1 VRSRRIQ
8 FVVLAGCAAAILAAC
23 ASAKPHVFGEFNDLS
38 PRVAPVQGERIPQ
51 HLTVQLGRPANV
63 AVFYVVP
70 GRGSTLL
77 FPQDSTATQYVEAG
91 SHLVQTAQAGMTMS
105 DTSRLM
111 RIPAGGG
118 ARPQGGRTQNRGG
131 FGRDSLP
138 MPMFNQRGY
147 LLVFASQQPL
157 AYKTL
162 TSRVAGISIPI
173 DDDDA
178 LNTVIKLI
186 RETTQIN
193 GPWAAFASDYPP

>member
-1 VRSRRIQ
+1 MRSRRIS
-8 FVVLAGCAAAILAAC
+8 FVILAGVGFLAAC
-23 ASAKPHVFGEFNDLS
+23 ASAKPHVFGEVNDLA
-38 PRVAPVQGERIPQ
+38 PRVAPVPGERIPQ

-77 FPQDSTATQYVEAG
+77 FPQDSTASQYVEAG
-91 SHLVQTAQAGMTMS
+91 SHLVQTAQANLSPS
-105 DTSRLM
+105 DTSRLL
-111 RIPAGGG
+111 RIPSGGG

-186 RETTQIN
+186 RETSQIN

>member
-1 VRSRRIQ
+1 MRSRRKQ
-8 FVVLAGCAAAILAAC
+8 FVVLAVGSFVVAC
-23 ASAKPHVFGEFNDLS
+23 ASAKPHVFGEFNDLA

-77 FPQDSTATQYVEAG
+77 FPQDSTASQYVEAG
-91 SHLVQTAQAGMTMS
+91 SHLVQTAQANLTLT

-111 RIPAGGG
+111 RIPGGGG
-118 ARPQGGRTQNRGG
+118 ARPQGGRTQNRG

-162 TSRVAGISIPI
+162 TTRVAGISIPI

>member
-1 VRSRRIQ
+1 MRSRRLQ
-8 FVVLAGCAAAILAAC
+8 FVVLAGILAAC
-23 ASAKPHVFGEFNDLS
+23 ASAKPHVFGEFNDIS

-51 HLTVQLGRPANV
+51 HLTVQLARPANV

-77 FPQDSTATQYVEAG
+77 FPQDSTATQYVESG
-91 SHLVQTAQAGMTMS
+91 SHLVQTAQAGLALN

-118 ARPQGGRTQNRGG
+118 GARPQGGRTTNRGG
-131 FGRDSLP
+131 YGRDSLP

-162 TSRVAGISIPI
+162 TTRVAGISIPI
-173 DDDDA
+173 DDNDA

-186 RETTQIN
+186 RATTQIN

>member
-1 VRSRRIQ
+1 MRSRRIP
-8 FVVLAGCAAAILAAC
+8 FVILAGLGILAAC
-23 ASAKPHVFGEFNDLS
+23 ASAKPHVFGEFNDLA

-77 FPQDSTATQYVEAG
+77 FPQDSTASQYVEAG
-91 SHLVQTAQAGMTMS
+91 SHLVQTAQAGMAMN

>member
-1 VRSRRIQ
+1 MRSRRIL
-8 FVVLAGCAAAILAAC
+8 FVFLAGGGVLAGC
-23 ASAKPHVFGEFNDLS
+23 ASAKPHVFGEFNDLA

-77 FPQDSTATQYVEAG
+77 FPQDSAAGQYVEAG
-91 SHLVQTAQAGMTMS
+91 SHLVQTAQAGLALN

-111 RIPAGGG
+111 RIPGGG

-131 FGRDSLP
+131 FGRDTLP

-157 AYKTL
+157 TYKTL
-162 TSRVAGISIPI
+162 TTRVAGISIPI

>member
-111 RIPAGGG
+111 RVPAGGG

>member
-1 VRSRRIQ
+1 
-8 FVVLAGCAAAILAAC
+8 
-23 ASAKPHVFGEFNDLS
+23 VFGEFNDLS

-77 FPQDSTATQYVEAG
+77 FPQDSTAAQYVEAG
-91 SHLVQTAQAGMTMS
+91 SHLVQTAQAGMTLS

-111 RIPAGGG
+111 RIPAGG

>member
-111 RIPAGGG
+111 RVPAGGG

-193 GPWAAFASDYPP
+193 GPWAAFASDAPP

>member
-1 VRSRRIQ
+1 MRSRRIQ
-8 FVVLAGCAAAILAAC
+8 FVVLAAGAAGILAAC

-77 FPQDSTATQYVEAG
+77 FPQDSTASQYVEAG
-91 SHLVQTAQAGMTMS
+91 SHLVQTAQAGMAMS

>member
-8 FVVLAGCAAAILAAC
+8 FVVLAGCTAGILAAC

-77 FPQDSTATQYVEAG
+77 FPQDSTAAQYVEAG
-91 SHLVQTAQAGMTMS
+91 SHLVQTAQAGMPMS

-118 ARPQGGRTQNRGG
+118 ARPQGGRTQNRG

-157 AYKTL
+157 AYKAL

>member
-1 VRSRRIQ
+1 MRSRRIQ
-8 FVVLAGCAAAILAAC
+8 FVVLAGCAAGILAAC

-77 FPQDSTATQYVEAG
+77 FPQDSTAAQYVEAG
-91 SHLVQTAQAGMTMS
+91 SHLVQTAQAGMTLS

-111 RIPAGGG
+111 RVPAGGG

>member
-1 VRSRRIQ
+1 VRSRRIP
-8 FVVLAGCAAAILAAC
+8 FLIFAGLGILAAC
-23 ASAKPHVFGEFNDLS
+23 ASAKPHVFGEFNDLA

-77 FPQDSTATQYVEAG
+77 FPQDSTASQYVEAG
-91 SHLVQTAQAGMTMS
+91 SHLVQTAQAGMAMN

-157 AYKTL
+157 TYKTL

>member
-1 VRSRRIQ
+1 VRSRRKQ
-8 FVVLAGCAAAILAAC
+8 LAVLAVGGILAAC
-23 ASAKPHVFGEFNDLS
+23 ATAKPHVFGEFNDLS

-77 FPQDSTATQYVEAG
+77 FPQDSTAAQYVESG
-91 SHLVQTAQAGMTMS
+91 SHLVQTAQAGLTMTDS
-105 DTSRLM
+105 SRLM
-111 RIPAGGG
+111 RMPGGGGG
-118 ARPQGGRTQNRGG
+118 ARPQGNRTQNRGG
-131 FGRDSLP
+131 YGRDTLP

-157 AYKTL
+157 AYKAL
-162 TSRVAGISIPI
+162 TTRVAGISIPI

>member
-1 VRSRRIQ
+1 MRSRRIP
-8 FVVLAGCAAAILAAC
+8 FVVLAGGGVIAAC
-23 ASAKPHVFGEFNDLS
+23 ASAKPHVFGEFNDIA

-51 HLTVQLGRPANV
+51 HLTVQLARPANV

-77 FPQDSTATQYVEAG
+77 FPQDSSSSQYVEAG
-91 SHLVQTAQAGMTMS
+91 SHLVQTAQAGLAMN

-118 ARPQGGRTQNRGG
+118 GARPQGSRTQNRG
-131 FGRDSLP
+131 FGRDTLP

-157 AYKTL
+157 AYKAL

>member
-1 VRSRRIQ
+1 MRSRRIQ

>member
-1 VRSRRIQ
+1 
-8 FVVLAGCAAAILAAC
+8 VVLAVGSFVVAC
-23 ASAKPHVFGEFNDLS
+23 ASAKPHVFGEFNDLA

-77 FPQDSTATQYVEAG
+77 FPQDSTASQYVEAG
-91 SHLVQTAQAGMTMS
+91 SHLVQTAQANLTLT

-111 RIPAGGG
+111 RIPGGGG
-118 ARPQGGRTQNRGG
+118 ARPQGGRTQNRG

-162 TSRVAGISIPI
+162 TTRVAGISIPI

>member
-1 VRSRRIQ
+1 VRSRRIP
-8 FVVLAGCAAAILAAC
+8 FVILAGLGILAAC
-23 ASAKPHVFGEFNDLS
+23 ASAKPHVFGEFNDLA

-77 FPQDSTATQYVEAG
+77 FPQDSTASQYVEAG
-91 SHLVQTAQAGMTMS
+91 SHLVQTAQAGMAMN

>member
-1 VRSRRIQ
+1 MRSRRIQ

-111 RIPAGGG
+111 RVPAGGG

>member
-1 VRSRRIQ
+1 MRSRRIQ
-8 FVVLAGCAAAILAAC
+8 FVVLAGILAAC
-23 ASAKPHVFGEFNDLS
+23 ASAKPHVFGEFNDIS

-91 SHLVQTAQAGMTMS
+91 SHLVQTAQAGMTLS

-118 ARPQGGRTQNRGG
+118 GARPQGGRTNSRGG
-131 FGRDSLP
+131 FGRDTLP

-157 AYKTL
+157 TYKTL
-162 TSRVAGISIPI
+162 TTRVAGISIPI
-173 DDDDA
+173 DDNDA

>member
-1 VRSRRIQ
+1 VRSRRKQ
-8 FVVLAGCAAAILAAC
+8 FVVLAVGSFVVAC
-23 ASAKPHVFGEFNDLS
+23 ASAKPHVFGEFNDLA

-77 FPQDSTATQYVEAG
+77 FPQDSTASQYVEAG
-91 SHLVQTAQAGMTMS
+91 SHLVQTAQANLTLT

-111 RIPAGGG
+111 RIPGGGG
-118 ARPQGGRTQNRGG
+118 ARPQGGRTQNRG

-162 TSRVAGISIPI
+162 TTRVAGISIPI

>member
-1 VRSRRIQ
+1 MRSRRIP
-8 FVVLAGCAAAILAAC
+8 FVILAGLGILAAC
-23 ASAKPHVFGEFNDLS
+23 ASAKPHVFGEFNDLA

-77 FPQDSTATQYVEAG
+77 FPQDSTASQYVEAG
-91 SHLVQTAQAGMTMS
+91 SHLVQTAQAGMAMN

-157 AYKTL
+157 TYKTL

>member
-1 VRSRRIQ
+1 MRSRRIP
-8 FVVLAGCAAAILAAC
+8 FVVLAGGGVIAAC
-23 ASAKPHVFGEFNDLS
+23 ASAKPHVFGEFNDIA

-51 HLTVQLGRPANV
+51 HLTVQLARPANV

-77 FPQDSTATQYVEAG
+77 FPQDSSSSQYVEAG
-91 SHLVQTAQAGMTMS
+91 SHLVQTAQAGLAMN

-111 RIPAGGG
+111 RIPAGGGG
-118 ARPQGGRTQNRGG
+118 ARPQGGRTQNRG
-131 FGRDSLP
+131 FGRDTLP

-157 AYKTL
+157 AYKAL

>member
-157 AYKTL
+157 AYKAL

>member
-1 VRSRRIQ
+1 MGGGFIV
-8 FVVLAGCAAAILAAC
+8 AC
-23 ASAKPHVFGEFNDLS
+23 ASAKPHVFGEFNDLA

-77 FPQDSTATQYVEAG
+77 FPQDSTASQYVEAG
-91 SHLVQTAQAGMTMS
+91 SHLVQTAQAGLAMS
-105 DTSRLM
+105 DSSRLM
-111 RIPAGGG
+111 RIPGGGGAGG

-131 FGRDSLP
+131 FGRDTLP

-162 TSRVAGISIPI
+162 KSRVAGISIPI

>member
-1 VRSRRIQ
+1 VRSRRIP
-8 FVVLAGCAAAILAAC
+8 FVVLAGAGVIAAC
-23 ASAKPHVFGEFNDLS
+23 ASAKPHVFGEFNDIA

-51 HLTVQLGRPANV
+51 HLTVQLARPANV

-77 FPQDSTATQYVEAG
+77 FPQDSSSSQYVEAG
-91 SHLVQTAQAGMTMS
+91 SHLVQTAQAGLAMN

-111 RIPAGGG
+111 RIPAGGGG
-118 ARPQGGRTQNRGG
+118 ARPQGGRTQNRG
-131 FGRDSLP
+131 FGRDTLP

-157 AYKTL
+157 AYKAL
-162 TSRVAGISIPI
+162 TSRVVGISIPI

>member
-1 VRSRRIQ
+1 VRSRRIP
-8 FVVLAGCAAAILAAC
+8 FVILAGLGILAAC
-23 ASAKPHVFGEFNDLS
+23 ASAKPHVFGEFNDLA

-77 FPQDSTATQYVEAG
+77 FPQDSTASQYVEAG
-91 SHLVQTAQAGMTMS
+91 SHLVQTAQAGMAMN

-118 ARPQGGRTQNRGG
+118 ARPQGGRTQNRSG

-157 AYKTL
+157 TYKTL

-186 RETTQIN
+186 REATQIN

>member
-1 VRSRRIQ
+1 MRSRRKQ
-8 FVVLAGCAAAILAAC
+8 FVVLAVGSFVVAC
-23 ASAKPHVFGEFNDLS
+23 ASAKPHVFGEFNDLA

-77 FPQDSTATQYVEAG
+77 FPQDSTASQYVEAG

-147 LLVFASQQPL
+147 LLMFASQQPL
-157 AYKTL
+157 TYKAL
-162 TSRVAGISIPI
+162 TTRVAGISIPI

>member
-8 FVVLAGCAAAILAAC
+8 FVVLTGVLAAC

>member
-111 RIPAGGG
+111 RVPAGGG
-118 ARPQGGRTQNRGG
+118 ARPQGGSTQNRGG

>member
-1 VRSRRIQ
+1 MRSRRIQ
-8 FVVLAGCAAAILAAC
+8 FVVLAGCMAGILAAC

-91 SHLVQTAQAGMTMS
+91 SHLVQTAQAGMPMS

-118 ARPQGGRTQNRGG
+118 ARPQGGRTQNRSG

-157 AYKTL
+157 AYKAL

>member
-1 VRSRRIQ
+1 MGGV
-8 FVVLAGCAAAILAAC
+8 LAAC
-23 ASAKPHVFGEFNDLS
+23 ASAKPHVFGEFNDLA

-51 HLTVQLGRPANV
+51 HLTVQLARPANV

-91 SHLVQTAQAGMTMS
+91 SHLVQTAQANLALS

-111 RIPAGGG
+111 RLPAGGG
-118 ARPQGGRTQNRGG
+118 ARPQGGRTQNRG

>member
-1 VRSRRIQ
+1 MRSRRIQ
-8 FVVLAGCAAAILAAC
+8 FVVLAVGSFSVAC
-23 ASAKPHVFGEFNDLS
+23 ASAKPHVFGEFNDLA

-77 FPQDSTATQYVEAG
+77 FPQDSTASQYVEAG
-91 SHLVQTAQAGMTMS
+91 SHLVQTAQAGLTPTDS
-105 DTSRLM
+105 SRLL
-111 RIPAGGG
+111 RIPGGG
-118 ARPQGGRTQNRGG
+118 GVARPQGGRTQNRSG

-157 AYKTL
+157 TYRTL